1 MAEAYLRYLAG
12 NLFEAFS
19 AGIEPQELNPM
30 AAIVMDEVAIDI
42 SRHYC
47 KNVDEFLTFYFKFVI
62 TVSELDID
70 PRPRFHSADHLQSW
84 QLPDTPTVQGSF
96 QAELEAY
103 RDLRNR
109 IEHRVWE
116 FVSANL
122 VTSSGD
128 TKSSEA

>member
-1 MAEAYLRYLAG
+1 MR
-12 NLFEAFS
+12 
-19 AGIEPQELNPM
+19 
-30 AAIVMDEVAIDI
+30 
-42 SRHYC
+42 SR
-47 KNVDEFLTFYFKFVI
+47 FLTFHFKFVI

-70 PRPRFHSADHLQSW
+70 PRPSFHSADHLQSW